1 MTNKEASE
9 KSGVPKNTISTW
21 MKNKRGRFKGWSKVL
36 QKPRKCEGVIL
47 SSRQGSSAMV
57 YTSTCK
63 IQETCI
69 PSPSPRLT
77 AFPVT
82 VMLHFPHISLKT
94 IGGESKSV
102 TPHMTSSWNETTLP
116 TILSNYKLKD
126 IFNADEF
133 GLFYQCLPDKTYHFK
148 GEKCSGGKKSKVRFT
163 GMAAASGKEEK
174 LPLFV
179 IGKTKSPRCFKNIK
193 HLPTQYTSQEKN
205 WMSSEIFKEWV
216 RKVDR
221 KFRVDGRKIALII
234 DNCPAHP
241 TLSKL
246 TNVQLVFLPP
256 NTTSILQPMDQGVIR
271 SLKAYYRGKVVRLI
285 SRALEKKPCPK
296 ISILQG
302 MKLLADSWELVSKET
317 IVNCFRKAGITPDG
331 QQSAIDDSNDPFKD
345 LQESSNNWRKA
356 DSSMVPND
364 VTATALLSLDDDD
377 SAKAPEMNEDD
388 IVSRLKNQE
397 NEEEE
402 SGDEE
407 IQGGEMFDP
416 VAEKPSRSAIESAL
430 EVLKDAA
437 MFSDKRLGIPSELYE
452 NPTCNLNRN
461 NNDPIHQVVSVRDNP
476 WRMT

>member
-1 MTNKEASE
+1 
-9 KSGVPKNTISTW
+9 
-21 MKNKRGRFKGWSKVL
+21 
-36 QKPRKCEGVIL
+36 
-47 SSRQGSSAMV
+47 
-57 YTSTCK
+57 
-63 IQETCI
+63 
-69 PSPSPRLT
+69 
-77 AFPVT
+77 
-82 VMLHFPHISLKT
+82 
-94 IGGESKSV
+94 
-102 TPHMTSSWNETTLP
+102 
-116 TILSNYKLKD
+116 
-126 IFNADEF
+126 
-133 GLFYQCLPDKTYHFK
+133 
-148 GEKCSGGKKSKVRFT
+148 
-163 GMAAASGKEEK
+163 
-174 LPLFV
+174 
-179 IGKTKSPRCFKNIK
+179 
-193 HLPTQYTSQEKN
+193 
-205 WMSSEIFKEWV
+205 MSSEIFEEWV

-234 DNCPAHP
+234 DNCPTHP
-241 TLSKL
+241 TLSNL

-285 SRALEKKPCPK
+285 SRALEEKKPCPK

-331 QQSAIDDSNDPFKD
+331 QQAAIDDSDDPFKD
-345 LQESSNNWRKA
+345 LQESLNNLRKA

-364 VTATALLSLDDDD
+364 VTATALVSLDDDVI
-377 SAKAPEMNEDD
+377 ATAPEMNEDD

-437 MFSDKRLGIPSELYE
+437 MFSDKSGQMKRAIFDFERLYE
-452 NPTCNLNRN
+452 SDRAESLKQKDITHFFNP
-461 NNDPIHQVVSVRDNP
+461 VSN
-476 WRMT
+476 